1 MKKKQTLAVLLAA
14 AMVLSMPVGVYA
26 EELTPEQGQQQQEVE
41 LFAGA
46 GTPDYENPELH
57 SVKVNKAEAQEN
69 EEIVIEISATDDV
82 SQISFVKFVFTNNS
96 TKEEMEF
103 YKTVDEETDLKG
115 ENNYQFVFTIPSNQ
129 AIGQYN
135 LTQVVLQDNA
145 ERYGRYGEGYLPL
158 PNPAILSIV
167 ETVSEDIE
175 APKLLDLEISNS
187 SVEAPGNLILYAKV
201 SDDASGVSSVIA
213 KFRNVENEREITAQ
227 WSSFRTETVKEG
239 KVELDIEIQALEESG
254 KFVLEEVSLEDD
266 NGHWAYYFTR
276 QTEHPS
282 EPYLPQEISFTV
294 INSSIGDSEAPV
306 LSSIYFDGKE
316 TEVEAPGYIDITV
329 AAEDK
334 GAGIDHIIANFVN
347 RTGDRIIYA
356 NAYGED
362 PCKLRA
368 EIPSYEPSG
377 LFELRYVTLVDNLGN
392 RVYYYSSS
400 EETTNNPTLP
410 NELSFYVHNTD
421 ESANEGDIFTS
432 TLNSQLAEKIS
443 EMDNG
448 KTAYISYGRNDVLP
462 AEVFEAI
469 KGTNKTIVLE
479 SAGIQW
485 IFNGQSITDENIKE
499 INLNT
504 TIEEKYSSDS
514 EASEELPWEQK
525 AIILSFEDNGPLPG
539 PAKIRVKMDYAFQN
553 YVGAENLYVYYY
565 DNTNKKFELVGEKL
579 TITDDEYL
587 EFTITH
593 NSDFVITSGPI
604 KTQEE
609 ENPDNPNPPVNPGED
624 DKPVT
629 PSTPSNPTT
638 PSRPNSSTTTAPG
651 TPINYE
657 SEKPDPADEQAVEAY
672 NFWQNTKREI
682 RVYERAGSLR
692 VYVPAD
698 VTYMP
703 ASVMETLQVENVP
716 VVLQWQGHRI
726 EIPAGKAQ
734 PKQPLKAYWP
744 MKTLCELYN
753 A

>member
-1 MKKKQTLAVLLAA
+1 MKKKQTLAMLLAA
-14 AMVLSMPVGVYA
+14 AMVLSMPVGAYA
-26 EELTPEQGQQQQEVE
+26 EELLPGQGQEIE
-41 LFAGA
+41 LSSGA
-46 GTPDYENPELH
+46 GTPDYESPKLLQVRVNET
-57 SVKVNKAEAQEN
+57 SVEVGGEV
-69 EEIVIEISATDDV
+69 VIAITATDDV
-82 SQISFVKFVFTNNS
+82 SGVDYVQFEFSNSATGTTMDFSTSIPEDQVIVNDTFEFKFSIPLNQEVGQFELTR
-96 TKEEMEF
+96 
-103 YKTVDEETDLKG
+103 VILK
-115 ENNYQFVFTIPSNQ
+115 
-129 AIGQYN
+129 
-135 LTQVVLQDNA
+135 DKA
-145 ERYGRYGEGYLPL
+145 ERYSWYGGDDLPI
-158 PNPAILSIV
+158 PNKIVLNVANAGDEDLKKPELLDVSISDS
-167 ETVSEDIE
+167 TVSASE
-175 APKLLDLEISNS
+175 KLTLYLE
-187 SVEAPGNLILYAKV
+187 V
-201 SDDASGVSSVIA
+201 SDDVSGVDYVQA
-213 KFRNVENEREITAQ
+213 VFVNDKNGREISA
-227 WSSFRTETVKEG
+227 SKSFYDEPLISGTVN
-239 KVELDIEIQALEESG
+239 LDINIKNLEEAGTFHLDRVALSDSHG
-254 KFVLEEVSLEDD
+254 RY
-266 NGHWAYYFTR
+266 AYYYTR
-276 QTEHPS
+276 QNGNFHDLF
-282 EPYLPQEISFTV
+282 LPKEISFTV
-294 INSSIGDSEAPV
+294 TNESSGDVTAPV
-306 LSSIYFDGKE
+306 LSKISIDGNI
-316 TEVEAPGYIDITV
+316 TEVEAPKVLNLTVVANDDYSEIDYIQ
-329 AAEDK
+329 A
-334 GAGIDHIIANFVN
+334 HFVN
-347 RTGDRIIYA
+347 KVTGREIDTRKLKD
-356 NAYGED
+356 D
-362 PCKLRA
+362 PCELVL
-368 EIPSYEPSG
+368 EVTPYEPSG
-377 LFELRYVTLVDNLGN
+377 LFELEYVYLVDSMDNF
-392 RVYYYSSS
+392 VYYRN
-400 EETTNNPTLP
+400 EADEDGLQLP
-410 NELSFYVHNTD
+410 NELSFYVKNTD
-421 ESANEGDIFTS
+421 ESSEEGDIFTS
-432 TLNSQLAEKIS
+432 TLNTNLS
-443 EMDNG
+443 EDIKNMEDG

-485 IFNGQSITDENIKE
+485 IFNGQSITDKNIKE

-504 TIEEKYSSDS
+504 TIEEKYSFDS

-604 KTQEE
+604 ETQEG
-609 ENPDNPNPPVNPGED
+609 ENPDNPNLPVNPGED
-624 DKPVT
+624 DKPVN
-629 PSTPSNPTT
+629 PSNPSNPTT

-682 RVYERAGSLR
+682 RIYERAGSLR

-703 ASVMETLQVENVP
+703 ASVMETLRVENVP

>member
-26 EELTPEQGQQQQEVE
+26 EELLPGQGQEIE
-41 LFAGA
+41 LSSGA
-46 GTPDYENPELH
+46 GTPDYESPKLLQVRVNET
-57 SVKVNKAEAQEN
+57 SVEVGGEV
-69 EEIVIEISATDDV
+69 VIAITATDDV
-82 SQISFVKFVFTNNS
+82 SGVDYVQFEFSNSATGTTMDFSTSIPEDQVIVNDTFEFKFSIPLNQEVGQFELTR
-96 TKEEMEF
+96 
-103 YKTVDEETDLKG
+103 VILK
-115 ENNYQFVFTIPSNQ
+115 
-129 AIGQYN
+129 
-135 LTQVVLQDNA
+135 DKA
-145 ERYGRYGEGYLPL
+145 ERYSWYGGDDLPI
-158 PNPAILSIV
+158 PNKIVLNVANAGDEDLKKPELLDVSISDS
-167 ETVSEDIE
+167 TVSASE
-175 APKLLDLEISNS
+175 KLTLYLE
-187 SVEAPGNLILYAKV
+187 V
-201 SDDASGVSSVIA
+201 SDDVSGVDYVQA
-213 KFRNVENEREITAQ
+213 VFVNDKNGREISA
-227 WSSFRTETVKEG
+227 SKSFYDEPLISGTVN
-239 KVELDIEIQALEESG
+239 LDINIKNLEEAGTFHLDRVALSDSHG
-254 KFVLEEVSLEDD
+254 RY
-266 NGHWAYYFTR
+266 AYYYTR
-276 QTEHPS
+276 QNGNFHDLF
-282 EPYLPQEISFTV
+282 LPKEISFTV
-294 INSSIGDSEAPV
+294 TNESSGDVTAPV
-306 LSSIYFDGKE
+306 LSKISIDGNI
-316 TEVEAPGYIDITV
+316 TEVEAPKVLNLIVVANDDYSEIDYIQ
-329 AAEDK
+329 A
-334 GAGIDHIIANFVN
+334 HFVN
-347 RTGDRIIYA
+347 KVTGREIDTRKLKD
-356 NAYGED
+356 D
-362 PCKLRA
+362 PCELVL
-368 EIPSYEPSG
+368 EVTPYEPSG
-377 LFELRYVTLVDNLGN
+377 LFELEYVYLVDSMDNF
-392 RVYYYSSS
+392 VYYRN
-400 EETTNNPTLP
+400 EADEDGLQLP
-410 NELSFYVHNTD
+410 NELSFYVKNTD
-421 ESANEGDIFTS
+421 ESSEEGDIFTS
-432 TLNSQLAEKIS
+432 TLNTNLS
-443 EMDNG
+443 EDIKNMEDG

-485 IFNGQSITDENIKE
+485 IFNGQSITEENIKE

-504 TIEEKYSSDS
+504 MIEEDFSSDS
-514 EASEELPWEQK
+514 EASEELSREQK

-539 PAKIRVKMDYAFQN
+539 PAKIRVKMDYAFQS
-553 YVGAENLYVYYY
+553 YVGTENLYVYYY
-565 DNTNKKFELVGEKL
+565 DNTNEKFELVGEKL

-682 RVYERAGSLR
+682 RIYERAGSLR

-703 ASVMETLQVENVP
+703 ASVMETLRVENVP

>member
-14 AMVLSMPVGVYA
+14 AMVLSMPVGAYA
-26 EELTPEQGQQQQEVE
+26 EELLPGQGQEIE
-41 LFAGA
+41 LSSGA
-46 GTPDYENPELH
+46 GTPDYESPKLLQVRVNET
-57 SVKVNKAEAQEN
+57 SVEVGGEV
-69 EEIVIEISATDDV
+69 VIAITATDDV
-82 SQISFVKFVFTNNS
+82 SGVDYVQFEFSNSATGTTMDFSTSIPEDQVIVNDTFEFKFSIPLNQEVGQFELTR
-96 TKEEMEF
+96 
-103 YKTVDEETDLKG
+103 VILK
-115 ENNYQFVFTIPSNQ
+115 
-129 AIGQYN
+129 
-135 LTQVVLQDNA
+135 DKA
-145 ERYGRYGEGYLPL
+145 ERYSWYGGDDLPI
-158 PNPAILSIV
+158 PNKIVLNVANAGDEDLKKPELLDVSISDS
-167 ETVSEDIE
+167 TVSASE
-175 APKLLDLEISNS
+175 KLTLYLE
-187 SVEAPGNLILYAKV
+187 V
-201 SDDASGVSSVIA
+201 SDDVSGVDYVQA
-213 KFRNVENEREITAQ
+213 VFVNDKNGREISA
-227 WSSFRTETVKEG
+227 SKSFYDEPLISGTVN
-239 KVELDIEIQALEESG
+239 LDINIKNLEEAGTFHLDRVALSDSHG
-254 KFVLEEVSLEDD
+254 RY
-266 NGHWAYYFTR
+266 AYYYTR
-276 QTEHPS
+276 QNGNFHDLF
-282 EPYLPQEISFTV
+282 LPKEISFTV
-294 INSSIGDSEAPV
+294 TNESSGDVTAPV
-306 LSSIYFDGKE
+306 LSKISIDGNI
-316 TEVEAPGYIDITV
+316 TEVEAPKVLNLIVVANDDYSEIDYIQ
-329 AAEDK
+329 A
-334 GAGIDHIIANFVN
+334 HFVN
-347 RTGDRIIYA
+347 KVTGREIDTRKLKD
-356 NAYGED
+356 D
-362 PCKLRA
+362 PCELVL
-368 EIPSYEPSG
+368 EVTPYEPSG
-377 LFELRYVTLVDNLGN
+377 LFELEYVYLVDSMDNF
-392 RVYYYSSS
+392 VYYRN
-400 EETTNNPTLP
+400 EADEDGLQLP
-410 NELSFYVHNTD
+410 NELSFYVKNTD
-421 ESANEGDIFTS
+421 ESSEEGDIFTS
-432 TLNSQLAEKIS
+432 TLNTNLS
-443 EMDNG
+443 EDIKNMEDG

-485 IFNGQSITDENIKE
+485 IFNGQSITEENIKE

-504 TIEEKYSSDS
+504 MIEEDFSSDS
-514 EASEELPWEQK
+514 EASEELSREQK
-525 AIILSFEDNGPLPG
+525 AIIQSFEDNGPLPG
-539 PAKIRVKMDYAFQN
+539 PAKIRVKMDYAFQS
-553 YVGAENLYVYYY
+553 YVGTENLYVYYY
-565 DNTNKKFELVGEKL
+565 DNTNEKFELVGEKL

-682 RVYERAGSLR
+682 RIYERAGSLR

-703 ASVMETLQVENVP
+703 ASVMETLRVENVP

>member
-1 MKKKQTLAVLLAA
+1 MT
-14 AMVLSMPVGVYA
+14 
-26 EELTPEQGQQQQEVE
+26 
-41 LFAGA
+41 
-46 GTPDYENPELH
+46 
-57 SVKVNKAEAQEN
+57 N
-69 EEIVIEISATDDV
+69 ESSGDV
-82 SQISFVKFVFTNNS
+82 T
-96 TKEEMEF
+96 
-103 YKTVDEETDLKG
+103 
-115 ENNYQFVFTIPSNQ
+115 
-129 AIGQYN
+129 
-135 LTQVVLQDNA
+135 
-145 ERYGRYGEGYLPL
+145 
-158 PNPAILSIV
+158 
-167 ETVSEDIE
+167 
-175 APKLLDLEISNS
+175 
-187 SVEAPGNLILYAKV
+187 
-201 SDDASGVSSVIA
+201 
-213 KFRNVENEREITAQ
+213 
-227 WSSFRTETVKEG
+227 
-239 KVELDIEIQALEESG
+239 
-254 KFVLEEVSLEDD
+254 
-266 NGHWAYYFTR
+266 
-276 QTEHPS
+276 
-282 EPYLPQEISFTV
+282 
-294 INSSIGDSEAPV
+294 APV
-306 LSSIYFDGKE
+306 LSKISIDGNI
-316 TEVEAPGYIDITV
+316 TEVEAPKVLNLIVVANDDYSEIDYIQ
-329 AAEDK
+329 A
-334 GAGIDHIIANFVN
+334 HFVN
-347 RTGDRIIYA
+347 KVTGREIDTRKLKD
-356 NAYGED
+356 D
-362 PCKLRA
+362 PCELVL
-368 EIPSYEPSG
+368 EVTPYEPSG
-377 LFELRYVTLVDNLGN
+377 LFELEYVYLVDSMDNF
-392 RVYYYSSS
+392 VYYRN
-400 EETTNNPTLP
+400 EADEDGLQLP
-410 NELSFYVHNTD
+410 NELSFYVKNTD
-421 ESANEGDIFTS
+421 ESSEEGDIFTS
-432 TLNSQLAEKIS
+432 TLNTNLS
-443 EMDNG
+443 EDIKNMEDG

-485 IFNGQSITDENIKE
+485 IFNGQSITEENIKE

-504 TIEEKYSSDS
+504 MIDEDFSSDS
-514 EASEELPWEQK
+514 EPSEELSREQK

-539 PAKIRVKMDYAFQN
+539 PAKIRVKMDYAFQS
-553 YVGAENLYVYYY
+553 YVGTENLYVYYY
-565 DNTNKKFELVGEKL
+565 DNTNEKFELVGEKL

-682 RVYERAGSLR
+682 RIYERAGSLR

-703 ASVMETLQVENVP
+703 ASVMETLRVENVP